1 MKKQI
6 RNNAFT
12 YFQHQGWR
20 SKTPKGEI
28 MKKRNIFINV
38 LFVTILAV
46 ALTLAGCG
54 GGGGNA
60 GTSDSGSA
68 TEEGAATED
77 AGSTEQLVLKFNSFA
92 PEAIPLGVG
101 MNAAKDKLEE
111 LSGGSM
117 TFDLYFDGT
126 LLGFMDTYQ
135 GVKEG
140 VVDLALVGPAATDSV
155 TVLNQVF
162 SCVIDYLP
170 ADYSNTGV
178 AYNRML
184 EEVPALNEEFATL
197 GVRMMKWIP
206 LAPSNL
212 HTAGVKVTKPEDM
225 KGVSVEAIGNAVSY
239 WDYIGAS
246 AVTLDPA
253 DYYVSL
259 ERGVVKSQSTHWPCL
274 QGYNTEELVNY
285 HMIFGPAPSAGGISE
300 GACGYIMNLD
310 KWNSLTPEQQAWL
323 DEALGYG
330 AQVNTEIDAADIDGI
345 IQRAQDRGD
354 EIVCLTEEQLVP
366 WREAIAP
373 ANAAWVKAATDA
385 GWPAQ
390 EVFDTLSEILHE
402 Y

>member
-1 MKKQI
+1 MEI
-6 RNNAFT
+6 GNVE
-12 YFQHQGWR
+12 R
-20 SKTPKGEI
+20 SSI
-28 MKKRNIFINV
+28 MKKRSIFV
-38 LFVTILAV
+38 KAMFVMILTFTLA
-46 ALTLAGCG
+46 LAGCG
-54 GGGGNA
+54 GGGN
-60 GTSDSGSA
+60 SGSSGG
-68 TEEGAATED
+68 TGDEGAATEG
-77 AGSTEQLVLKFNSFA
+77 AVESAEQLVLKFNSFA
-92 PEAIPLGVG
+92 PEAIPLGAG
-101 MNAAKDKLEE
+101 MIAAKERLEE
-111 LSGGSM
+111 LSGGTM

-140 VVDLALVGPAATDSV
+140 IVDLALVGPAATDSV

-170 ADYSNTGV
+170 ADYRNIGT

-184 EEVPALNEEFATL
+184 DEVPALNEEFASI
-197 GVRMMKWIP
+197 GVRMMTWIP

-212 HTAGVKVTKPEDM
+212 HTTGVKITKPEDM

-239 WDYIGAS
+239 WDQIGAS

-285 HMIFGPAPSAGGISE
+285 HMIFGPAPDAGGISA
-300 GACGYIMNLD
+300 GACGYIINLD
-310 KWNSLTPEQQAWL
+310 KYNSLTPEQQAWL
-323 DEALGYG
+323 DEALGDG
-330 AQVNTEIDAADIDGI
+330 AQVNTEIDASDIASI
-345 IQRAQDRGD
+345 IQKAEDRGD
-354 EIVCLTEEQLVP
+354 EIVCLTEEQLAP

-373 ANAAWVKAATDA
+373 ANASWIKAATDA

-390 EVFDTLSEILHE
+390 ETID
-402 Y
+402 